1 MNWTGFLSTNSLHRR
16 STGMGWVGRIGKGC
30 VVCHAVV
37 ILNDDSMVTTE
48 RKKHVDDDDDG
59 GDANKDLGS
68 FYLPHMERY

>member
-1 MNWTGFLSTNSLHRR
+1 M
-16 STGMGWVGRIGKGC
+16 
-30 VVCHAVV
+30 CHAVV

-48 RKKHVDDDDDG
+48 RKKHVDDG